1 MPYLKERIRKER
13 RKEGRKENRI
23 ELEMMW
29 GVHPGNE
36 DLDARSKVNLQL
48 VVPLLPSQM
57 PPVPVQLQ
65 RSQLLKMMSWP
76 VSYTHLTLPTIYS
89 V

>member
-1 MPYLKERIRKER
+1 MNSCLMPLLRKNGKLMPYLKERIRKER

-36 DLDARSKVNLQL
+36 DLDARPKVDLQ
-48 VVPLLPSQM
+48 
-57 PPVPVQLQ
+57 
-65 RSQLLKMMSWP
+65 
-76 VSYTHLTLPTIYS
+76 
-89 V
+89 